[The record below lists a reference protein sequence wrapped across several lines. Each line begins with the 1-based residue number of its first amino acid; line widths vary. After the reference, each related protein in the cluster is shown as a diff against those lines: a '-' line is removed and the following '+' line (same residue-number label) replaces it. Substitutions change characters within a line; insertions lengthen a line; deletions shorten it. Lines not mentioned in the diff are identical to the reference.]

1 MLNRRRNMQKEES
14 TKQEKCMP
22 HTNSHNGMMGGAYG
36 LAFIGAAVYFVQQAD
51 GFWKGVLG
59 ILKAMVWPAILIY
72 KVFSL
77 LNL

>member
-1 MLNRRRNMQKEES
+1 MSKDENTKEC
-14 TKQEKCMP
+14 KCNTNHS
-22 HTNSHNGMMGGAYG
+22 HTGIAGGGYG
-36 LAFIGAAVYFVQQAD
+36 LAFVGVAVYFVQQAD
-51 GFWKGVLG
+51 GFWTGVLG

>member
-1 MLNRRRNMQKEES
+1 MSKEENS
-14 TKQEKCMP
+14 KEYKCNVNHS
-22 HTNSHNGMMGGAYG
+22 HTGIAGGGYG

-51 GFWKGVLG
+51 GFWTGVLG